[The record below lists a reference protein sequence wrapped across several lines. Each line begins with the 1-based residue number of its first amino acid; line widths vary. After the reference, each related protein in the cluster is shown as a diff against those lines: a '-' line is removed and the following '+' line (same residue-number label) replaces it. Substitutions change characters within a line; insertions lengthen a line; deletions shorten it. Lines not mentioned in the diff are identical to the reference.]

1 MRLTSSKSYE
11 NHKAQ
16 FPNLSVFI
24 GQKSMFRCYCIQ
36 NVKDGI
42 QIQVYNISNEI
53 VNHFSQFILVKVKKN
68 LRTSQAQFRET
79 LRKLRLRCFGK
90 FWNVMEIYNA
100 MF

>member
-24 GQKSMFRCYCIQ
+24 GQKSIFRRYCIQ

-53 VNHFSQFILVKVKKN
+53 VNHFSQFILVKV
-68 LRTSQAQFRET
+68 
-79 LRKLRLRCFGK
+79 
-90 FWNVMEIYNA
+90 
-100 MF
+100 